1 MKNLLALVCLLALP
15 LSAHPLDDKAEVRSD
30 VTLASG
36 NSIEVSVEF
45 RYSDVR
51 ASYTEFAAGLDRNQD
66 GAVTRD
72 ELRLR
77 FLDLVDPLSL
87 ALTVQVDGKPLA
99 LAPEFARFEFSD
111 LNNAKASVDDEGG
124 LPTYTSRIFYRFVFT
139 GVPEPVPAAGLHR
152 VEFTF
157 NTTQNVLHTPQQQMV
172 PHDARPGA
180 APVQGAKWDHAQG
193 GLARLSFDWPIADP
207 NQPASN
213 EPRNEPGNTPGNAPA
228 SNTPASNTPA
238 ANTRPEAGP
247 DGAEIAQRLPAILTL
262 ISGALMALIGLGTA
276 ASRLRDRKN
285 RWARTR
291 GPLLVAFCGAAIT
304 LGAMLRLGLIGTL

>member
-1 MKNLLALVCLLALP
+1 VKNLLALVCLLALP

-30 VTLASG
+30 VTLAS
-36 NSIEVSVEF
+36 NSSIEVGVEF

-66 GAVTRD
+66 GAVSRD

-87 ALTVQVDGKPLA
+87 ALTVQVDGKPVA
-99 LAPEFARFEFSD
+99 LEPEFARFEFSD
-111 LNNAKASVDDEGG
+111 LNNPKASVDDEGG
-124 LPTYTSRIFYRFVFT
+124 LPTYTSRIFYRFVFS
-139 GVPEPVPAAGLHR
+139 GVPQPVPGAGLHR

-157 NTTQNVLHTPQQQMV
+157 HTTQNVLHTPQQQMV
-172 PHDARPGA
+172 PKDARPDA
-180 APVQGAKWDHAQG
+180 APIQGAKWDHAQG

-213 EPRNEPGNTPGNAPA
+213 EPANQPRIEPA
-228 SNTPASNTPA
+228 SNVPARPAPA
-238 ANTRPEAGP
+238 ANTPPTTGP
-247 DGAEIAQRLPAILTL
+247 DGAELAQRLPAILTL

-276 ASRLRDRKN
+276 ASRLRDSKN